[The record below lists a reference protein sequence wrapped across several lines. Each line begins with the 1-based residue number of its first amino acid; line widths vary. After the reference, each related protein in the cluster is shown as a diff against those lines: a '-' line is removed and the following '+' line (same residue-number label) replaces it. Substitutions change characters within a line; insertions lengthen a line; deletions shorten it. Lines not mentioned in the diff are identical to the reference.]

1 MVVREISAIII
12 GYLLGS
18 IPTAYIITRLIKKQ
32 DIRRLG
38 GGNVGSLNTIKSV
51 GKLPGLLVGLIDIG
65 KGAAA
70 VVIAFYALGVPS
82 LFVMLAGFFAI
93 VGHMWMIFL
102 KFSGGRGMG
111 PMVGAIVTV
120 LCIYADWIGLGIYL
134 FLVLVPMAVTRNV
147 PLSMTLSLV
156 GLPFIAWFT
165 THAATPT
172 IMAVATGLLTGGK
185 FLPTGLKD
193 LRALRAKR
201 KGISQGN
208 TSDEHNNKAA

>member
-1 MVVREISAIII
+1 MVVQEISAIII

-70 VVIAFYALGVPS
+70 VVIAFYGLGVPP
-82 LFVMLAGFFAI
+82 LFVMLAGFFSI

-111 PMVGAIVTV
+111 PMVGSIVTV
-120 LCIYADWIGLGIYL
+120 LCIYADWVGLGIYL
-134 FLVLVPMAVTRNV
+134 FLILVPMAVTRNV

-208 TSDEHNNKAA
+208 TSDEQHNKAA